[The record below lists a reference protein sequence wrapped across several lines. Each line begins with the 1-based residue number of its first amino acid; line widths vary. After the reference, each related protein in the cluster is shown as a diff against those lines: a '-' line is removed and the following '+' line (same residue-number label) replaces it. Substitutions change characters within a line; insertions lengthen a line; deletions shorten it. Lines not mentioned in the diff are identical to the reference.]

1 MQFLPIKTRKFIPPK
16 DDIFGELDKR
26 LPKLKNG
33 DVLLIAS
40 KVLAIHQGRCVK
52 IKKADN
58 LVPASEPGSARFAQ
72 KRQLVNKESDYSLPG
87 YMIGESE
94 IILTIKDYT
103 LIPSAGIDESNGN
116 GYYILWPKNV
126 NQLLKQIVKRYQKKF
141 RVKNLAAIAVDS
153 HTTPL
158 RWGTQGIS
166 IGFWGLNPLY
176 DYRGKKDIFDRKLK
190 YTQRNLIDTLA
201 DLGALIMGEGDE
213 QTPAVIL
220 RGADFIK
227 FTNRNLYRTLVISPE
242 KDLYA
247 PLLKPFLKRH
257 RQP

>member
-1 MQFLPIKTRKFIPPK
+1 MQFLPVKTRKFLPPK

-40 KVLAIHQGRCVK
+40 KVLAIHQGRCIK
-52 IKKADN
+52 IKKAD
-58 LVPASEPGSARFAQ
+58 ESAHYTQ
-72 KRQLVNKESDYSLPG
+72 KRQLVQQESDYSLPG

-116 GYYILWPKNV
+116 GYYVLWPKNV
-126 NQLLKQIVKRYQKKF
+126 NLLLKQIVQKYQKKF

-153 HTTPL
+153 RTTPL
-158 RWGTQGIS
+158 RWGTQGVS

-176 DYRGKKDIFDRKLK
+176 DYRGKKDIFNRKLK
-190 YTQRNLIDTLA
+190 YTQRNLVDTLA
-201 DLGALIMGEGDE
+201 DLGALVMGEGNE

-220 RGADFIK
+220 RGAGFVK
-227 FTNRNLYRTLVISPE
+227 FTKKDLYRTLVIPPK

-247 PLLKPFLKRH
+247 PLLKPFLKRRH
-257 RQP
+257 RP

>member
-1 MQFLPIKTRKFIPPK
+1 MQFILIKTRKFIPPK

-26 LPKLKNG
+26 LPKLKEG

-40 KVLAIHQGRCVK
+40 KILAIHQGRCIK
-52 IKKADN
+52 IKDADKS
-58 LVPASEPGSARFAQ
+58 ASARAGRDGSAHYTQ
-72 KRQLVNKESDYSLPG
+72 KHQLVKKEADYSLPG
-87 YMIGESE
+87 YMIGKSE

-116 GYYILWPKNV
+116 GYYILWPENI
-126 NQLLKQIVKRYQKKF
+126 NLLLKQIVQRYQKKF

-153 HTTPL
+153 RTTPL
-158 RWGTQGIS
+158 RWGTQGVS

-176 DYRGKKDIFDRKLK
+176 DYRGKKDIFNRKLK
-190 YTQRNLIDTLA
+190 YTQRNLVDTLA

-220 RGADFIK
+220 RGAGFVK
-227 FTNRNLYRTLVISPE
+227 FTKKDLYRTLVIPPK

-247 PLLKPFLKRH
+247 PLLKPFWKR
-257 RQP
+257 R